1 MKPESFLKKIADDN
15 AAKPGKN
22 ELAAPIRPA
31 EIGRWK
37 ARHPGVKLPN
47 DLLGFLKRCNGIRFH
62 VSPQS
67 PIGAEARILPLREI
81 RDATSLLY
89 HDQEGEDDALPG
101 TWLALSDD
109 AEGEQ
114 FLVLDVR
121 KRLYLEV
128 DPADPED
135 AQDIGARLEEALDW
149 LFARYLD
156 R

>member
-15 AAKPGKN
+15 AAAPGTH
-22 ELAAPIRPA
+22 ELAAPIRSS
-31 EIGRWK
+31 EVGRWK
-37 ARHPGVKLPN
+37 ARHPGLKPPN

-62 VSPQS
+62 LSPQS
-67 PIGAEARILPLREI
+67 PIGAEARLLPLREI

-89 HDQEGEDDALPG
+89 HDQEDEDEALPG
-101 TWLALSDD
+101 NWLALSDD
-109 AEGEQ
+109 AQGEQ

-121 KRLYLEV
+121 KRRYLEV
-128 DPADPED
+128 DPGDPED
-135 AQDIGARLEEALDW
+135 AQEIGGRFEEALDW